1 MEIQRIHVSELQV
14 MAEAI
19 SKSGLF
25 GLKTQEQALAMM
37 LLAQAEGLHPATAA
51 RDYHIIQGRP
61 TLKTD
66 AMMARFQAAGGK
78 VEWKTYSDD
87 EVTGV
92 FSHPAGGTVQITWTL
107 DQAKKAGLA
116 GKDVW
121 KQFPR
126 AMLRAR
132 VISEGIRTVFPG
144 VVVGVYTPE
153 EVQDFD
159 TAPPVA
165 LVPDF
170 EPAPQPRT
178 GARSL
183 TEQVSNPQPAA
194 SRGNLITRQQT
205 LELAGIVKAAGFDQT
220 DEGKQ
225 QARNWFGWLLG
236 SPVESVLT
244 LTKTQAEGLLE
255 KLASPQKIEASIN
268 TWYEHLNAQGL
279 PDATGA

>member
-1 MEIQRIHVSELQV
+1 MEIQRITVSELQL

-25 GLKTQEQALAMM
+25 GLKTQDQALAMM

-78 VEWKTYSDD
+78 VEWKAYSDE

-92 FSHPAGGTVQITWTL
+92 FTHPAGGTVQITWTL
-107 DQAKKAGLA
+107 EQAKKAGLA

-121 KQFPR
+121 RQFPR

-165 LVPDF
+165 LVPEF
-170 EPAPQPRT
+170 EPQAQAKPRTLTQQVATPQP
-178 GARSL
+178 S
-183 TEQVSNPQPAA
+183 QP
-194 SRGNLITRQQT
+194 RGDLITRQQVG
-205 LELAGIVKAAGFDQT
+205 EISKAVKAGGVGGEDKET
-220 DEGKQ
+220 VRD
-225 QARNWFGWLLG
+225 WLGWLLG
-236 SPVESVLT
+236 VSGGVDVLT
-244 LTKTQAEGLLE
+244 LTRDQADVLLA
-255 KLASPQKIEASIN
+255 KLSSQKAIEAA
-268 TWYEHLNAQGL
+268 WMAYCEAKVADGL
-279 PDATGA
+279 PEAAGA